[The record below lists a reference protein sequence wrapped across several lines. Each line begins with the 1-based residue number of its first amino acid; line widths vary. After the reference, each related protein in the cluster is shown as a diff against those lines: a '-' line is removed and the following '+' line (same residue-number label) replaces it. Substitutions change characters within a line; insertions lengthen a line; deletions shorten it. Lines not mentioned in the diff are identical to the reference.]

1 MRVLFV
7 DRVWR
12 KHSHSADFFKDI
24 LRESGCEITDF
35 WFEDCY
41 RYEIPK
47 DILDAVDV
55 VVFWEFL
62 YRRFS
67 LGIAGKACVFVPMYD
82 NDPGS
87 RWLWRRIAYSGMTV
101 ISFCAKLTELAQS
114 CGVKKLVDV
123 RYAIDPDRFA
133 DYAGNP
139 RVVALWERGQV
150 DFSSVRALFASEDV
164 EKVLLIRKDEE
175 PVDSV
180 PLSEETKTSYHV
192 EFKSGKFLPEK
203 EYLESL
209 REPGVFIAPRY
220 KEGIG
225 LPFLEQLAMG
235 KCVVAHNDATMNEYI
250 EDGKTGI
257 LVDMCHPRRLTFA
270 EVLKVRA
277 NVKALAKAAYLRW
290 KRDRK
295 KIMELFSN
303 LEGIEVTK
311 SAFGIWS
318 MFAFVL
324 SVIEYAWLRFLHFDD
339 GKRRSILGFRC

>member
-1 MRVLFV
+1 MKVLFV

-12 KHSHSADFFKDI
+12 KHSHSTDFFKDV
-24 LRESGCEITDF
+24 LREAGCEVIDF
-35 WFEDCY
+35 WFENCY

-47 DILDAVDV
+47 SVVGAVDV
-55 VVFWEFL
+55 VVFFEFL

-67 LGIAGKACVFVPMYD
+67 LGIAGKPCVFVPMYD

-101 ISFCAKLTELAQS
+101 VSFCERLTRLARS

-123 RYAIDPDRFA
+123 RYALDPNRFA
-133 DYAGNP
+133 DCAGNP

-150 DFSSVRALFASEDV
+150 DFSSVKALFASEDV

-180 PLSEETKTSYHV
+180 AFSDEIMSSYHV
-192 EFKSGKFLPEK
+192 EIKSGKFLPEK
-203 EYLESL
+203 EYFESL
-209 REPGVFIAPRY
+209 REPGIFIAPRY

-257 LVDMCHPRRLTFA
+257 LVDMRHPRRLTQS
-270 EVLKVRA
+270 EVLNVRTNVRA
-277 NVKALAKAAYLRW
+277 SADAAYARW
-290 KRDRK
+290 MRDRE
-295 KIMELFSN
+295 KIVKVFSS
-303 LEGIEVTK
+303 LEGFGVTK

-318 MFAFVL
+318 VVAFVL
-324 SVIEYAWLRFLHFDD
+324 SIVEYACLRFLHF
-339 GKRRSILGFRC
+339 